1 MSTLATDAERMDAA
15 NEHTAD
21 KHATDATAKDLPNAA
36 EPTDSAPS
44 SASKARKPKAAKS
57 RQDNAGSAS
66 TAMVP
71 IGNGEQTPMGASAI
85 TPATGLAGAVASPKN
100 TGISPMRGVNLSP
113 ASPHITG
120 QKLLAVPKPVQEEDD
135 EDDDVDE
142 DGDADDDTH
151 DFSFINS
158 RGEST
163 NYLDMSTSTLAGL
176 LKNSKLAVKTAA
188 KKIADSEPWTAIVE
202 QQDEMQAGNLPTTVR
217 RIPTLPCSS
226 ALRTASHLFAIL
238 AAQEDNTKAINLAH
252 TFLKTLEKLDPNAKV
267 VAIKLVETAI
277 LHHHHAPA
285 ELAKAKEDKRLIAEA
300 YTRVSTHEAE
310 EKAEK
315 AKAAAM
321 KKLRKIEEEE
331 DDVEPSDVARGKG
344 KMRRIK

>member
-1 MSTLATDAERMDAA
+1 
-15 NEHTAD
+15 
-21 KHATDATAKDLPNAA
+21 
-36 EPTDSAPS
+36 
-44 SASKARKPKAAKS
+44 
-57 RQDNAGSAS
+57 
-66 TAMVP
+66 MVP

-85 TPATGLAGAVASPKN
+85 TPATGLAGAAASPKN

-202 QQDEMQAGNLPTTVR
+202 QQDEMQAGNLPNT
-217 RIPTLPCSS
+217 
-226 ALRTASHLFAIL
+226 
-238 AAQEDNTKAINLAH
+238 EDNTKAINLAH

>member
-15 NEHTAD
+15 NEHTTD
-21 KHATDATAKDLPNAA
+21 KHATDAPAKDLPNAA

-85 TPATGLAGAVASPKN
+85 TPATGLAGAAASPKN

-120 QKLLAVPKPVQEEDD
+120 QKLLAVPKPVQEEDE

-202 QQDEMQAGNLPTTVR
+202 QQDEMQAGNLPNTVR
-217 RIPTLPCSS
+217 HIPTLPCSS
-226 ALRTASHLFAIL
+226 ALRSLLACPVCAGGQHQGDQPRAHLP
-238 AAQEDNTKAINLAH
+238 Q
-252 TFLKTLEKLDPNAKV
+252 DP
-267 VAIKLVETAI
+267 
-277 LHHHHAPA
+277 
-285 ELAKAKEDKRLIAEA
+285 REA
-300 YTRVSTHEAE
+300 RPERQGGRH
-310 EKAEK
+310 
-315 AKAAAM
+315 
-321 KKLRKIEEEE
+321 
-331 DDVEPSDVARGKG
+331 
-344 KMRRIK
+344 

>member
-15 NEHTAD
+15 NEHTVD
-21 KHATDATAKDLPNAA
+21 KHATNATAKDLPNAA

-66 TAMVP
+66 TAVVP

-85 TPATGLAGAVASPKN
+85 TPATGLAGAAASPKN
-100 TGISPMRGVNLSP
+100 MGISPMRGVNLSP

-163 NYLDMSTSTLAGL
+163 NYLDMKDHANRCG
-176 LKNSKLAVKTAA
+176 
-188 KKIADSEPWTAIVE
+188 IV
-202 QQDEMQAGNLPTTVR
+202 R
-217 RIPTLPCSS
+217 
-226 ALRTASHLFAIL
+226 
-238 AAQEDNTKAINLAH
+238 
-252 TFLKTLEKLDPNAKV
+252 
-267 VAIKLVETAI
+267 
-277 LHHHHAPA
+277 
-285 ELAKAKEDKRLIAEA
+285 
-300 YTRVSTHEAE
+300 
-310 EKAEK
+310 
-315 AKAAAM
+315 
-321 KKLRKIEEEE
+321 
-331 DDVEPSDVARGKG
+331 
-344 KMRRIK
+344 

>member
-1 MSTLATDAERMDAA
+1 MHAEPIAQKNPPPSVGDPQPPPLWAAPHRPRCGRRPTASVGGGLTKWTLLGNPPRGQKTAFLASTSLMSTLATDAERMDAA

-85 TPATGLAGAVASPKN
+85 TPATGLAGAAASPKN
-100 TGISPMRGVNLSP
+100 MGVSPMRGVNLSP

-202 QQDEMQAGNLPTTVR
+202 QQDEMQAGNLPNTWWR
-217 RIPTLPCSS
+217 R
-226 ALRTASHLFAIL
+226 RASRDWH
-238 AAQEDNTKAINLAH
+238 
-252 TFLKTLEKLDPNAKV
+252 
-267 VAIKLVETAI
+267 
-277 LHHHHAPA
+277 
-285 ELAKAKEDKRLIAEA
+285 
-300 YTRVSTHEAE
+300 S
-310 EKAEK
+310 
-315 AKAAAM
+315 
-321 KKLRKIEEEE
+321 
-331 DDVEPSDVARGKG
+331 
-344 KMRRIK
+344 

>member
-15 NEHTAD
+15 NEHTVD
-21 KHATDATAKDLPNAA
+21 KHATNATAKDLPNAA

-66 TAMVP
+66 TAVVP

-85 TPATGLAGAVASPKN
+85 TPATGLAGAAASPKN
-100 TGISPMRGVNLSP
+100 MGISPMRGVNLSP

-202 QQDEMQAGNLPTTVR
+202 QQDEMQAGNLPNT
-217 RIPTLPCSS
+217 
-226 ALRTASHLFAIL
+226 
-238 AAQEDNTKAINLAH
+238 EDNTKAINLAH

>member
-135 EDDDVDE
+135 EDDDVMICGAE
-142 DGDADDDTH
+142 RA
-151 DFSFINS
+151 
-158 RGEST
+158 ES
-163 NYLDMSTSTLAGL
+163 GL
-176 LKNSKLAVKTAA
+176 L
-188 KKIADSEPWTAIVE
+188 
-202 QQDEMQAGNLPTTVR
+202 GN
-217 RIPTLPCSS
+217 
-226 ALRTASHLFAIL
+226 FA
-238 AAQEDNTKAINLAH
+238 
-252 TFLKTLEKLDPNAKV
+252 
-267 VAIKLVETAI
+267 
-277 LHHHHAPA
+277 
-285 ELAKAKEDKRLIAEA
+285 R
-300 YTRVSTHEAE
+300 
-310 EKAEK
+310 
-315 AKAAAM
+315 
-321 KKLRKIEEEE
+321 
-331 DDVEPSDVARGKG
+331 
-344 KMRRIK
+344 

>member
-15 NEHTAD
+15 NEHTTD
-21 KHATDATAKDLPNAA
+21 KHANDATAKDLSNAA

-57 RQDNAGSAS
+57 RLDNAGSAS

-142 DGDADDDTH
+142 DGEADDDTH

-202 QQDEMQAGNLPTTVR
+202 QQDEMQAGNLPNT
-217 RIPTLPCSS
+217 
-226 ALRTASHLFAIL
+226 
-238 AAQEDNTKAINLAH
+238 EDNTKAINLAH

>member
-1 MSTLATDAERMDAA
+1 
-15 NEHTAD
+15 
-21 KHATDATAKDLPNAA
+21 
-36 EPTDSAPS
+36 
-44 SASKARKPKAAKS
+44 
-57 RQDNAGSAS
+57 
-66 TAMVP
+66 
-71 IGNGEQTPMGASAI
+71 
-85 TPATGLAGAVASPKN
+85 
-100 TGISPMRGVNLSP
+100 
-113 ASPHITG
+113 
-120 QKLLAVPKPVQEEDD
+120 
-135 EDDDVDE
+135 
-142 DGDADDDTH
+142 
-151 DFSFINS
+151 
-158 RGEST
+158 
-163 NYLDMSTSTLAGL
+163 MSTSTLAGL
-176 LKNSKLAVKTAA
+176 LKNSKLAVKMAA

-202 QQDEMQAGNLPTTVR
+202 QQDEMQAGNLPNTVCN
-217 RIPTLPCSS
+217 IPTLPCSS
-226 ALRTASHLFAIL
+226 ALRAASHLFAIL

-344 KMRRIK
+344 KMRRLK

>member
-1 MSTLATDAERMDAA
+1 MDRDRRAAGRDAGRQPPQ
-15 NEHTAD
+15 HG
-21 KHATDATAKDLPNAA
+21 
-36 EPTDSAPS
+36 APH
-44 SASKARKPKAAKS
+44 
-57 RQDNAGSAS
+57 
-66 TAMVP
+66 
-71 IGNGEQTPMGASAI
+71 
-85 TPATGLAGAVASPKN
+85 
-100 TGISPMRGVNLSP
+100 
-113 ASPHITG
+113 PH
-120 QKLLAVPKPVQEEDD
+120 
-135 EDDDVDE
+135 
-142 DGDADDDTH
+142 
-151 DFSFINS
+151 
-158 RGEST
+158 
-163 NYLDMSTSTLAGL
+163 
-176 LKNSKLAVKTAA
+176 
-188 KKIADSEPWTAIVE
+188 
-202 QQDEMQAGNLPTTVR
+202 
-217 RIPTLPCSS
+217 S
-226 ALRTASHLFAIL
+226 ALLICFAHRFSPVCHPC
-238 AAQEDNTKAINLAH
+238 AQEDNTKAINLAH